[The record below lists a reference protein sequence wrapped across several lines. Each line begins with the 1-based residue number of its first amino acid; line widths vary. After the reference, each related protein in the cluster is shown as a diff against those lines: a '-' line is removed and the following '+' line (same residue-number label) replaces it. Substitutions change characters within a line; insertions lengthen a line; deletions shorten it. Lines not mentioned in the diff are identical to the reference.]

1 MNELIKTWLVEQGII
16 ATYIEP
22 SAIGIGLLLIF
33 CIAFIS
39 YYIAKNYFLNL
50 VTKLILKT
58 KNTWD
63 DALIEHKVLTRFT
76 LLLPLILILFLT
88 PLVLPQ
94 KIILADILILIT
106 KVLLTFQ
113 IAQSI
118 SAVLNVSKSLY
129 HESAKQRYLPLNSI
143 IQVIK
148 LVVYLVTAIIIVG
161 LIIGRS
167 PIYLL
172 SGLGALTAVLLL
184 IFQDTIKGLVASIQI
199 SANKMVVTGDWIE
212 LPKYGADG
220 DVIEIGLNTVKVQ
233 NFDKTITTIPTYALI
248 SDSFKNWRN
257 MYHTGARRIK
267 RTIIVDIASIDFYS
281 LEKIDFLVNTN
292 LLKTYLTDKK
302 EQLAAD
308 HESLDSSVVQEGA
321 LTKINMRQLTNIG
334 TFRAYIEMYLNQ
346 NNHICNDLTCMVRQL
361 PATASG
367 LPLEIYCFAN
377 TTDWIAYESIQADIF
392 DHLFAIAPH
401 FDIRIFQHPSG
412 FDWQHSVSSKKGF
425 E

>member
-1 MNELIKTWLVEQGII
+1 MNELIKTWLIEQGVN
-16 ATYIEP
+16 ASYIEV
-22 SAIGIGLLLIF
+22 SAISLGLFLILF
-33 CIAFIS
+33 ISIIS
-39 YYIAKNYFLNL
+39 YYIAKNYVLKM
-50 VTKLILKT
+50 VTSFILKT

-63 DALIEHKVLTRFT
+63 NALIEHKVLSRLTV
-76 LLLPLILILFLT
+76 LLPFILVLFLT
-88 PLVLPQ
+88 PLVLPSDVL
-94 KIILADILILIT
+94 LASLLILIA
-106 KVLLTFQ
+106 KVLLAFQ

-148 LVVYLVTAIIIVG
+148 LIVYLVTVIIVVA
-161 LIIGRS
+161 LIIDRS

-199 SANKMVVTGDWIE
+199 SANKMVVAGDWIE

-220 DVIEIGLNTVKVQ
+220 DVIEIGLSTVKVE

-292 LLKTYLTDKK
+292 LLKSYLTDKK
-302 EQLAAD
+302 KQLAVD
-308 HESLDSSVVQEGA
+308 HESIDLNMPQEDA

-377 TTDWIAYESIQADIF
+377 TTDWVAYEAIQADIF

-401 FDIRIFQHPSG
+401 FDIRVFQHPSG
-412 FDWQHSVSSKKGF
+412 FDWKQSAPK
-425 E
+425 

>member
-1 MNELIKTWLVEQGII
+1 MNELIKTWLIEQGVNSN
-16 ATYIEP
+16 YIEI
-22 SAIGIGLLLIF
+22 SAISIGLFLILF
-33 CIAFIS
+33 ISFIS
-39 YYIAKNYFLNL
+39 YYIAKNYLLNM
-50 VTKLILKT
+50 VTKIILKT

-63 DALIEHKVLTRFT
+63 NALIEHKVLSRIT
-76 LLLPLILILFLT
+76 LLLPFILVLFLT
-88 PLVLPQ
+88 PLILPDGILLARLLVL
-94 KIILADILILIT
+94 IA
-106 KVLLTFQ
+106 KVLLVFQ

-129 HESAKQRYLPLNSI
+129 RESAKQRYLPLNSI

-148 LVVYLVTAIIIVG
+148 LVVYLVTAIIVVA
-161 LIIGRS
+161 LILDRS

-199 SANKMVVTGDWIE
+199 SANKMVVAGDWIE

-220 DVIEIGLNTVKVQ
+220 DVIEIGLSTVKVQ

-267 RTIIVDIASIDFYS
+267 RTLIVDIASIDFYS

-292 LLKTYLTDKK
+292 LLKSYLTDKK
-302 EQLAAD
+302 QQLAVD
-308 HESLDSSVVQEGA
+308 HESVDSSVVQDDS

-346 NNHICNDLTCMVRQL
+346 NNNIRNDLTCMVRQL

-377 TTDWIAYESIQADIF
+377 TTDWIAYEAIQADLF

-401 FDIRIFQHPSG
+401 FDIRVFQHPSG
-412 FDWQHSVSSKKGF
+412 FDWKHSVS
-425 E
+425 

>member
-1 MNELIKTWLVEQGII
+1 MNELIKTWLIEQGVS
-16 ATYIEP
+16 TNYIET
-22 SAIGIGLLLIF
+22 SAIGIGLFIILFIS
-33 CIAFIS
+33 AIS
-39 YYIAKNYFLNL
+39 YYIAKNYLL
-50 VTKLILKT
+50 KIVTTLILKT

-63 DALIEHKVLTRFT
+63 NALIEHKVLSRLT
-76 LLLPLILILFLT
+76 LLLPFILVLFLT
-88 PLVLPQ
+88 PLVLP
-94 KIILADILILIT
+94 KDILLATLLVILA
-106 KVLLTFQ
+106 KVLLVFQ

-129 HESAKQRYLPLNSI
+129 RESAKQRYLPLNSI

-148 LVVYLVTAIIIVG
+148 LVVYLVTAIIIVA
-161 LIIGRS
+161 LIIDRS

-199 SANKMVVTGDWIE
+199 SANKMVVAGDWIE

-220 DVIEIGLNTVKVQ
+220 DVIEIGLSTVKVQ

-292 LLKTYLTDKK
+292 LLKSYLTDKK
-302 EQLAAD
+302 QQLAVD
-308 HESLDSSVVQEGA
+308 HDALNSSVVQDEA

-346 NNHICNDLTCMVRQL
+346 NNNIRNDLTCMVRQL

-367 LPLEIYCFAN
+367 LPLEVYCFAN
-377 TTDWIAYESIQADIF
+377 TTDWIAYEAIQSDLF

-401 FDIRIFQHPSG
+401 FDIRVFQHPSG
-412 FDWQHSVSSKKGF
+412 FDWKHSVSK
-425 E
+425 